1 MSYVIFGRAIKT
13 EYLTLGTLF
22 ATGGAVYA
30 SLGGKK
36 DSASSSKPLAERVKE
51 AVPINAGEEEQLI
64 NSIKNFIA
72 EAEKEGG
79 GSASLIRVLV
89 LIHSAERPVCS
100 YLDACQ
106 RHTSCAVTSGNRD
119 FSRSHRYSLRRR
131 SLCRTCFLFGS

>member
-1 MSYVIFGRAIKT
+1 VIFGRAIKT

-51 AVPINAGEEEQLI
+51 AVPINAGSSEEEQLM

-79 GSASLIRVLV
+79 VA
-89 LIHSAERPVCS
+89 H
-100 YLDACQ
+100 
-106 RHTSCAVTSGNRD
+106 H
-119 FSRSHRYSLRRR
+119 
-131 SLCRTCFLFGS
+131 

>member
-36 DSASSSKPLAERVKE
+36 DSASSGKPLAERVRE
-51 AVPINAGEEEQLI
+51 AVPINAGSNEEEQLM

-79 GSASLIRVLV
+79 VA
-89 LIHSAERPVCS
+89 H
-100 YLDACQ
+100 
-106 RHTSCAVTSGNRD
+106 H
-119 FSRSHRYSLRRR
+119 
-131 SLCRTCFLFGS
+131 

>member
-1 MSYVIFGRAIKT
+1 VIFGRAIKT

-36 DSASSSKPLAERVKE
+36 DSASSGKPLAERVKE
-51 AVPINAGEEEQLI
+51 AVPINAGSSEEEQLM

-79 GSASLIRVLV
+79 VA
-89 LIHSAERPVCS
+89 H
-100 YLDACQ
+100 
-106 RHTSCAVTSGNRD
+106 H
-119 FSRSHRYSLRRR
+119 
-131 SLCRTCFLFGS
+131 

>member
-1 MSYVIFGRAIKT
+1 VIFGRAIKT

-36 DSASSSKPLAERVKE
+36 DSASSGKPLAERVKE
-51 AVPINAGEEEQLI
+51 AVPINAGSSEEEQLM

-79 GSASLIRVLV
+79 AA
-89 LIHSAERPVCS
+89 H
-100 YLDACQ
+100 
-106 RHTSCAVTSGNRD
+106 H
-119 FSRSHRYSLRRR
+119 
-131 SLCRTCFLFGS
+131 

>member
-36 DSASSSKPLAERVKE
+36 DSASSGKPLAERVKE
-51 AVPINAGEEEQLI
+51 AVPINAGSSEEEQLM

-79 GSASLIRVLV
+79 VA
-89 LIHSAERPVCS
+89 H
-100 YLDACQ
+100 
-106 RHTSCAVTSGNRD
+106 H
-119 FSRSHRYSLRRR
+119 
-131 SLCRTCFLFGS
+131 

>member
-36 DSASSSKPLAERVKE
+36 DSTSSGKPLAERVKE
-51 AVPINAGEEEQLI
+51 AVPINAGSSEEEQF
-64 NSIKNFIA
+64 IKNFIA

-79 GSASLIRVLV
+79 VA
-89 LIHSAERPVCS
+89 H
-100 YLDACQ
+100 
-106 RHTSCAVTSGNRD
+106 H
-119 FSRSHRYSLRRR
+119 
-131 SLCRTCFLFGS
+131 